1 MWVVTIWGNV
11 PCECDKNRAGVS
23 AHALVRQCGVIPV
36 MPSVDLLTSVRQSL
50 ETIADSLEEAEF
62 IIPRPGRRDAE
73 RSRIA
78 VIETIRKYLLHRL
91 REPDAPVIAALVG
104 LSGVGKSTVLNSLA
118 QEPISATGV
127 VRPTTTGGVLWAH
140 RDHAARYWTEFVGRV
155 TDQIGPTTD
164 VVIGDD
170 SLTRH
175 LTFIDTP
182 PLEMTLQGSA
192 TSAAETLM
200 FADICVYVTST
211 GRYADA
217 APLAFLEAAR
227 SRGIPIL
234 FVLNRLPEDDEFRR
248 ELLADYASKLVS
260 ARLPPES
267 DPAFIFGVPEVE
279 HLRWHGGLPAEAV
292 ASLRKELSEVSDPD
306 FRIVVIDE
314 AAESTVRAMAEQAGS
329 LASDLKDEAALRR
342 ELRDVATG
350 IYDSATAKF
359 VHDVASGKY
368 AQLAESKDWSEVSLE
383 LAGAMTGAEGRAAG
397 ETAGAWLER
406 PHAVGLIDPGAR
418 GPAKAWTGGSES
430 ECVRAR
436 RLARWTGG
444 AGFCRLSLETP
455 QAAGAPGSS
464 GPLENSD
471 RSGVHVKALAAR
483 SYVDDQRGP
492 RPICRR
498 SCSRTCQ
505 RPREILLAALCRYR
519 CLSARGRTGGRPVP
533 GGDVS
538 RLAR

>member
-1 MWVVTIWGNV
+1 
-11 PCECDKNRAGVS
+11 
-23 AHALVRQCGVIPV
+23 

-91 REPDAPVIAALVG
+91 REPDAPVVAALVG

-260 ARLPPES
+260 ARLLPES

-406 PHAVGLIDPGAR
+406 PHAVGLIDPGHEGLR
-418 GPAKAWTGGSES
+418 RHGPVAAKANASELDGWHDGLGELVS
-430 ECVRAR
+430 A
-436 RLARWTGG
+436 AYRW
-444 AGFCRLSLETP
+444 
-455 QAAGAPGSS
+455 
-464 GPLENSD
+464 
-471 RSGVHVKALAAR
+471 
-483 SYVDDQRGP
+483 
-492 RPICRR
+492 
-498 SCSRTCQ
+498 
-505 RPREILLAALCRYR
+505 RPRRRRVRRAVRDLWRTVIDPEFMSRR
-519 CLSARGRTGGRPVP
+519 WRRGRTSTI
-533 GGDVS
+533 DVARDRFAGAVARALANDRERFS
-538 RLAR
+538 RRLSADIDASLPEAVLEAAQYLAEMSPDLPADAVSEGSSHGL